1 MENAIDFIFHVAIVI
16 FSVVIHEVAH
26 GYAALFLGDKTAKYA
41 GRLTLNPFPHLDLV
55 GSLIVPVLTGG
66 RFGWAKPVPYN
77 PHNLRNQKWGS
88 ALVGVAGPAANIL
101 LASVFG
107 LFIRL
112 VLIFL
117 GTNIA
122 SPFIYNFY
130 NIAVSITFINLAL
143 AVFNLLPI
151 PPLDGSK
158 VLFAMLP
165 HRWRSL
171 QNLLEQYG
179 FLLVIILVFLG
190 GKLFLPIIFLPV
202 VFIFQ
207 FITGTFPVF

>member
-1 MENAIDFIFHVAIVI
+1 MENAIDIIFRVAIVI

-26 GYAALFLGDKTAKYA
+26 GYAALSLGDRTAKDA
-41 GRLTLNPFPHLDLV
+41 GRLTLNPISHLDFI
-55 GSLIVPVLTGG
+55 GSVVVPILTGG

-77 PHNLRNQKWGS
+77 PYNLRNQKWGS
-88 ALVGVAGPAANIL
+88 ALVGAAGPAANIF
-101 LASVFG
+101 LAVVFG
-107 LFIRL
+107 LFVRL
-112 VLIFL
+112 IPLFFGVNM
-117 GTNIA
+117 TN
-122 SPFIYNFY
+122 SFISNFY

-158 VLFAMLP
+158 VLFVILP
-165 HRWRSL
+165 HKWLPL

-179 FLLVIILVFLG
+179 FFIIIILVFLG

-202 VFIFQ
+202 VFIFK
-207 FITGTFPVF
+207 FITGIFPVF